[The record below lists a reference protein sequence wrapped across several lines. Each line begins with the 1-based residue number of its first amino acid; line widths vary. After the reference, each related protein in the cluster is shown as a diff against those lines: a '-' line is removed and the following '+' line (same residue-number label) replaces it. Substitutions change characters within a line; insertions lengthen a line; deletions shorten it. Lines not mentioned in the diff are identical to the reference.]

1 MLKIKIIPDQGRAQ
15 DPARQSTSG
24 FRQGDS
30 GLKLTVL
37 HLARVWIT
45 EIRYNYYIAPAI
57 LNIGKY
63 MATTRPPIVT
73 PKNTSIKGSIK
84 EVRLSTAW
92 STSSS

>member
-37 HLARVWIT
+37 HLARVWIIENPVQLLHRT
-45 EIRYNYYIAPAI
+45 GHLEYRQIH
-57 LNIGKY
+57 GDHQ
-63 MATTRPPIVT
+63 
-73 PKNTSIKGSIK
+73 
-84 EVRLSTAW
+84 TANCYP
-92 STSSS
+92 